1 MIYLAGPMFNKVQL
15 AHAHKLAQHCRDNG
29 FEVFAPVD
37 EIFLE
42 DQGVLAAQKIFLRN
56 LRAMKKCDSVLAQL
70 DYPMEPGF
78 KHCILGKGQ
87 SVEISLPDAG
97 PVFEMGYA
105 KAEHIPIIGYYA
117 QKPSKMNLM
126 LTRSL
131 RGVVDNI
138 FEFVNN
144 NQINW
149 SLMKDW
155 KGGEI

>member
-1 MIYLAGPMFNKVQL
+1 MFNEVQL

-37 EIFLE
+37 EMFLE

-56 LRAMKKCDSVLAQL
+56 LHAMEKCDSVLAQL
-70 DYPMEPGF
+70 DYPMPEGF
-78 KHCILGKGQ
+78 KNIVRSADQ
-87 SVEISLPDAG
+87 AVEISLPDAG
-97 PVFEMGYA
+97 TVFEMGYA
-105 KAEHIPIIGYYA
+105 TAEHIPIIGYYT